1 MTTSVLFGAPRAN
14 EPLLPVGRPARGR
27 AGTAISIALH
37 GAALGAL
44 WFASTQ
50 PSPPPLRERTIE
62 LTFAPPEPVRPTV
75 ALAAP
80 SPVAQPQARRA
91 STPAAAP
98 PRRVGAAPAQAAV
111 VAPATASPTPVAP
124 SSAAPIGAAA
134 NAATPADAP
143 AASAAATAAARSVP
157 HTVGMAGI
165 PSDYVTKVFE
175 RINRYAADSYPRAAR
190 LRREEGRVAY
200 RLTLDAEGRV
210 QRVDITPS
218 GNDDL
223 DAAAREAIKSAAP
236 FPKPPDLGAS
246 AYQLAG
252 AIVYQLTD

>member
-1 MTTSVLFGAPRAN
+1 MTTSALFIAPRVN
-14 EPLLPVGRPARGR
+14 GPVLHLGRTARGR

-50 PSPPPLRERTIE
+50 PSPPPRERTIA
-62 LTFAPPEPVRPTV
+62 LTFAPPEPARPPV

-80 SPVAQPQARRA
+80 SPIAQPQARRA
-91 STPAAAP
+91 PTAAP
-98 PRRVGAAPAQAAV
+98 PRRVSAMPARAAA
-111 VAPATASPTPVAP
+111 VAPATSSPASVGPAV
-124 SSAAPIGAAA
+124 AAPAGPTA
-134 NAATPADAP
+134 NAETPTAP
-143 AASAAATAAARSVP
+143 AAAAAPAARPAPRMVV
-157 HTVGMAGI
+157 TAGI
-165 PSDYVTKVFE
+165 SSDYVTKVFE

-200 RLTLDAEGRV
+200 RLTLDADGRV

-223 DAAAREAIKSAAP
+223 DAAAREAIRAAAP